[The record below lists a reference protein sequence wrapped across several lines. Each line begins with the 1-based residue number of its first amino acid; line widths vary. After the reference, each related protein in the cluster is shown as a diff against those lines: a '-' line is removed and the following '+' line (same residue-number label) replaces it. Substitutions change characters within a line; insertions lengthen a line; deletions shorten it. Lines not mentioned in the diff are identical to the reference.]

1 MDRGVNAAGVVSKSL
16 VLVLQLLRGDDHVCV
31 IGYQGVLIAR
41 SGSPADAIVWVLHVL
56 HAVRERDDAEMQAP
70 SVSSGEGRV

>member
-16 VLVLQLLRGDDHVCV
+16 VLVLQMLRGDDHVCL
-31 IGYQGVLIAR
+31 IGYQSVLIAR
-41 SGSPADAIVWVLHVL
+41 ADAIVWVLHVL